1 MSHLPYKEQLVKAS
15 RKVRGRETER
25 ILAQYLRDHGWEH
38 AHQVGSGASG
48 SDIQGIEGLDI
59 EVKARSKFDPKSAM
73 AQLKA
78 RKATGLGVAVLRLN
92 GQGEAAIDDWVAV
105 IRVEDLVYLLKANGY

>member
-1 MSHLPYKEQLVKAS
+1 MKRS
-15 RKVRGRETER
+15 RKVRGRESER

-38 AHQVGSGASG
+38 AHQVGSGAVG

-59 EVKARSKFDPKSAM
+59 EVKSRTKFDPAATMK
-73 AQLKA
+73 QLRD
-78 RKATGLGVAVLRLN
+78 RKTKGLGVAVMRLN

-105 IRVEDLVYLLKANGY
+105 LRVEDLVYLLKANGY

>member
-1 MSHLPYKEQLVKAS
+1 MKRS
-15 RKVRGRETER
+15 RKVRGRESER

-38 AHQVGSGASG
+38 AHQVGSGAAG

-59 EVKARSKFDPKSAM
+59 EVKSRTKFDPAATMK
-73 AQLKA
+73 QLRD
-78 RKATGLGVAVLRLN
+78 RKTTGLGVAVMRLN

-105 IRVEDLVYLLKANGY
+105 LRVEDFVYLLKANGY

>member
-1 MSHLPYKEQLVKAS
+1 VKRS
-15 RKVRGRETER
+15 RKVRGRESER

-59 EVKARSKFDPKSAM
+59 EVKARTKFDPAATM
-73 AQLKA
+73 RQLKA
-78 RKATGLGVAVLRLN
+78 RKTEGLGVAVMRLN

-105 IRVEDLVYLLKANGY
+105 LRVEDLVYLLKANGY

>member
-1 MSHLPYKEQLVKAS
+1 MKQS
-15 RKVRGRETER
+15 RKVRGRESER
-25 ILAQYLRDHGWEH
+25 ILAQYLRDHGWQH
-38 AHQVGSGASG
+38 AHQVGAGASG

-59 EVKARSKFDPKSAM
+59 EVKSRTKFDPAATM
-73 AQLKA
+73 RQLKA
-78 RKATGLGVAVLRLN
+78 RKATGLGVAVMRLN